1 MDLPG
6 ARRTL
11 NRVAV
16 RTRFALASLGLGA
29 LLLLVLQAG
38 ADEPYKRMLDDP
50 LTFTGTETLDSATAE
65 AEYWIGVFA
74 PDGDDHPVGRDLV
87 RGVRLAVEQ
96 ANASGGV
103 NGKPLRI
110 IRRWVDDPWGAGSKE
125 VIRMVFSDRVW
136 ALIGGPDG
144 ETTHVAQ
151 QVATKAHL
159 PLIAPVSTDPSLTH
173 TRVPWIFR
181 LPPDDAAQA
190 EALVKDGLVPRSLE
204 AIGVLVSADHA
215 GRSFSDELEAAMER
229 RQIAPAFKLAVDPD
243 LHDPGSLA
251 DRVKSFAPDGLVMR
265 LRPAAARRMFAALQ
279 SVGIDCA
286 VFLPWIPDLHL
297 VEFPAS
303 YDGPVIQVSPFDPPR
318 ECGAYL
324 KMVRSAIRRDGVK
337 PSASTVYGFDAANLV
352 IEALRAG
359 ARGRIELRER
369 LAELS
374 GIEGASGTI
383 RWDNG
388 GGNAA
393 PPVVHVLTPD

>member
-1 MDLPG
+1 MG
-6 ARRTL
+6 A
-11 NRVAV
+11 
-16 RTRFALASLGLGA
+16 RFALASLGVGA
-29 LLLLVLQAG
+29 FLLSVFQAG

-50 LTFTGTETLDSATAE
+50 LTFTGTETLDSARAE
-65 AEYWIGVFA
+65 AEYRIGVFA

-96 ANASGGV
+96 ANVSGGV

-110 IRRWVDDPWGAGSKE
+110 VRRWAEDPWGAGSKE
-125 VIRMVFSDRVW
+125 VIRMVFDDRVW

-159 PLIAPVSTDPSLTH
+159 PLIAPVSSDPSLTH

-190 EALVKDGLVPRSLE
+190 EALVKEGLAPRSLG
-204 AIGVLVSADHA
+204 AVGVLVSADHD
-215 GRSFSDELEAAMER
+215 GRRFSDELEAAMER
-229 RQIAPAFKLAVDPD
+229 RQIAPAFKLAVDPA

-251 DRVKSFAPDGLVMR
+251 DRVRSFAPDGIVVR

-279 SVGIDCA
+279 SVGVDCPL
-286 VFLPWIPDLHL
+286 FLPWIPGLHL

-303 YDGPVIQVSPFDPPR
+303 YGGSVVEIAPFQPPQQCGP
-318 ECGAYL
+318 YL
-324 KMVRSAIRRDGVK
+324 KLVRSTVRRHGIK
-337 PSASTVYGFDAANLV
+337 PTAAMVYGFDAANLV
-352 IEALRAG
+352 IEALRRHAG
-359 ARGRIELRER
+359 GRTDLQRR
-369 LAELS
+369 LTELS
-374 GIEGASGTI
+374 GFWGASGPI

-388 GGNAA
+388 GGNTA
-393 PPVVHVLTPD
+393 PPVIHVLDTD